1 LTRQRIVVT
10 AAIVERDDGFLVTR
24 RPDGTHLGGH
34 WEFPGGKCE
43 PGETLAECLL
53 REMLE
58 ELGVAVIVCDEEFA
72 TTHAYADR
80 DVELHFFRCELRGE
94 PRACLGQEIRW
105 VARGDLPTLPF
116 PPADAEL
123 IARLAGGAPRPG
135 A

>member
-1 LTRQRIVVT
+1 MTRQRIVVT
-10 AAIVERDDGFLVTR
+10 AAIVERDEGFLVTR
-24 RPDGTHLGGH
+24 RPDGTHLEGH

-58 ELGVAVIVCDEEFA
+58 ELGVAVIVCEEEFA
-72 TTHAYADR
+72 TSHGYADR

-94 PRACLGQEIRW
+94 PRPCLGQEIRW
-105 VARGDLPTLPF
+105 VPRTELPTLRF

-123 IARLAGGAPRPG
+123 IARLSRAR
-135 A
+135 

>member
-1 LTRQRIVVT
+1 MTRPRLVVT
-10 AAIVERDDGFLVTR
+10 AAIVERDGAFLVTR
-24 RPDGTHLGGH
+24 RPDGTHLEGH

-58 ELGVAVIVCDEEFA
+58 ELGVAVIVCGEEYA
-72 TTHAYADR
+72 TSHPYDDR
-80 DVELHFFRCELRGE
+80 DVELHFLRCELRGE

-105 VARGDLPTLPF
+105 VPRAELAALPF

-123 IARLAGGAPRPG
+123 IARLAGA
-135 A
+135 

>member
-1 LTRQRIVVT
+1 MTRQRLVVT
-10 AAIVERDDGFLVTR
+10 AAIVEREGAFLVTR
-24 RPDGTHLGGH
+24 RLDGTYLEGH

-58 ELGVAVIVCDEEFA
+58 ELGVAVIVCEEEFVA
-72 TTHAYADR
+72 SHAYEDR

-94 PRACLGQEIRW
+94 PWPCLGQEVRW
-105 VARGDLPTLPF
+105 VSRVELARLPF

-123 IARLAGGAPRPG
+123 IARLSGGRDAPES
-135 A
+135 

>member
-1 LTRQRIVVT
+1 MTRQHIVVT

-24 RPDGTHLGGH
+24 RPDGAHLGGH

-123 IARLAGGAPRPG
+123 IARLSAPR
-135 A
+135 